1 MFAHSLADVQL
12 AKMIEVLTVLLI
24 PVGVLLALLLYKS
37 LFLLQHAL
45 DFINIARFD
54 LVPLI
59 QDLRAITSHTARL
72 VEQVDS
78 GVDLIQRSLGNVPVV
93 LNKAKSWGLSGLC
106 GLKQWAS
113 HTLDQWLEAPSSS
126 TKTPQKQS
134 PPTEADVLSGS
145 QKG

>member
-12 AKMIEVLTVLLI
+12 AKMLEVLTLLLI
-24 PVGVLLALLLYKS
+24 PVGVLFALLLYKS
-37 LFLLQHAL
+37 LFLLQHSL
-45 DFINIARFD
+45 DFVNIASFD

-78 GVDLIQRSLGNVPVV
+78 GVDLLQRSVGKVPSA
-93 LNKAKSWGLSGLC
+93 LKQAQSWGRSGFAC
-106 GLKQWAS
+106 AKKWMANAVS
-113 HTLDQWLEAPSSS
+113 DWLETPSSS
-126 TKTPQKQS
+126 VSTSVVEGATR
-134 PPTEADVLSGS
+134 TEATD